1 MIYKSG
7 KGSGYIAYLKYFN
20 MKILKRVVRLHEV
33 IYLLSTVISTLILID
48 DVRAFF
54 QIWKAQSHI
63 SITVT
68 NKW

>member
-1 MIYKSG
+1 MANDLHTTKI
-7 KGSGYIAYLKYFN
+7 YLKYFN

-48 DVRAFF
+48 DVRVFF
-54 QIWKAQSHI
+54 SNWNAQSHI